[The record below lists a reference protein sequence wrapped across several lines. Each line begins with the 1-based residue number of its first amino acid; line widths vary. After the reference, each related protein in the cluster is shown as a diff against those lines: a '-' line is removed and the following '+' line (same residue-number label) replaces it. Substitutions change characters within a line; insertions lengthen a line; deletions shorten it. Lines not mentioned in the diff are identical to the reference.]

1 MTHKTIFVLTG
12 RTESG
17 DDIGPYAW
25 PTKPTEDQI
34 LKVFMRDIP
43 EEVEA
48 ECCDDYSVEE
58 TIMEDM

>member
-1 MTHKTIFVLTG
+1 VIYVLTG

-25 PTKPTEDQI
+25 FKKPTDEVI
-34 LKVFMRDIP
+34 AAVFERDIP

-48 ECCDDYSVEE
+48 GTCDSYGISKVILEDEE
-58 TIMEDM
+58 